1 MDFSF
6 SDLLDF
12 SKIPIKIFLLFTI
25 VSGLLLFG
33 NDEFLMQLKLTE
45 FEKDYGKFFG
55 IIFIVCISFI
65 ALSIIYYFINKIK
78 FQFKKREFYKDI
90 KEEVGYLDKYEQSV
104 LREFAVMQR
113 KTVSMPMDNPVVSG
127 LLQKRIIKRV
137 SNIGDGMFFAMTISK
152 SADKFLKE
160 SHLGLDRKMPEK
172 DLREVFSNRP
182 EWAKDFLYERLN
194 K

>member
-12 SKIPIKIFLLFTI
+12 SKIPIKIFLLFAI

-33 NDEFLMQLKLTE
+33 SDEFLMQLKLTE

-55 IIFIVCISFI
+55 IIFILCISFI

-78 FQFKKREFYKDI
+78 FQFKKRDFYKDI
-90 KEEVGYLDKYEQSV
+90 KEEVEYLDAYEQSV

-113 KTVSMPMDNPVVSG
+113 KTISMPMDNPIVSG
-127 LLQKRIIKRV
+127 LLKKGIIKRV

-160 SHLGLDRKMPEK
+160 THLGLDKTMSED
-172 DLREVFSNRP
+172 DLREVISNRP
-182 EWAKDFLYERLN
+182 EWSKDLLYERLN

>member
-12 SKIPIKIFLLFTI
+12 SKIPIKIFLLFAI

-33 NDEFLMQLKLTE
+33 SDEFLMQLKLTE

-55 IIFIVCISFI
+55 IIFILCISFI

-78 FQFKKREFYKDI
+78 FQFKKRDFYKDI
-90 KEEVGYLDKYEQSV
+90 KEEVEYLDAYEQSV

-113 KTVSMPMDNPVVSG
+113 KTISMPMDNPIVSG
-127 LLQKRIIKRV
+127 LLKKGIIKLV

-160 SHLGLDRKMPEK
+160 THLGLDKKMSED
-172 DLREVFSNRP
+172 DLREVISNRP
-182 EWAKDFLYERLN
+182 EWSKDLLYERLN